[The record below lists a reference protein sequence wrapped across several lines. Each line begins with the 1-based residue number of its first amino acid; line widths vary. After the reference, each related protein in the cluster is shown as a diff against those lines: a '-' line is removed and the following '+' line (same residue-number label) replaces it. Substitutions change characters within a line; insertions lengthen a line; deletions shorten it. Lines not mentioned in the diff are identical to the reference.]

1 MASDQQQASS
11 AGQSKVGG
19 DQQVELATTLHVSNL
34 PAMARESDVRDAF
47 AQFGPVTGVRNS
59 LFVGIAL
66 VTFASPAD
74 ADAAEAIRR
83 TDGLYLRVDRPGSGG
98 GGGGFEYP
106 PLPEG
111 EGEEGGDAP
120 EEEDE
125 DPCWVSPRPLR
136 IGIAG
141 PEWTEEGLREQSQ
154 RIELQARRAR
164 AAQVAARRAVGGEP
178 LDRCLRAVQAARLA
192 ALAAQVHHHEAD
204 GRDSE

>member
-1 MASDQQQASS
+1 MASDQQPSS
-11 AGQSKVGG
+11 TPTNVGG
-19 DQQVELATTLHVSNL
+19 DQQIELATMLYVSNL

-47 AQFGPVTGVRNS
+47 AQFGPVTRVSMS
-59 LFVGIAL
+59 LFVGGAL
-66 VTFASPAD
+66 VTFASP

-83 TDGLYLRVDRPGSGG
+83 TDGLYLRVDQPGSR

-136 IGIAG
+136 VGIAG
-141 PEWTEEGLREQSQ
+141 PEWTEEGLREHSR
-154 RIELQARRAR
+154 RIEMQARRAR
-164 AAQVAARRAVGGEP
+164 AAGAARRAVGGEP